1 MNKTI
6 ITTRVRV
13 ILACKKD
20 PNVDS
25 FEENEDSIDNSNV
38 DDEDERELEQH
49 WNQKFDASFSSTVMN
64 GHTRIAFTQASKPVD
79 VFNKFFYR
87 RCD

>member
-1 MNKTI
+1 MNETI

-20 PNVDS
+20 PDVDL

-38 DDEDERELEQH
+38 DNEDERELEQH
-49 WNQKFDASFSSTVMN
+49 WNQKFDASFSSTVVKE
-64 GHTRIAFTQASKPVD
+64 HTTIAFTQAIKPID
-79 VFNKFFYR
+79 VFNI
-87 RCD
+87 